1 MGCFRRE
8 AKTFEQVESALMASA
23 LALLSSLLWGSADYI
38 AGNLSKKFPA
48 IAVLAV
54 SQAIGFLTGIVLV
67 VATGAWSAEAFGS
80 NGYFI
85 PGVLAGLTGYLGL
98 ISLYAALST
107 GRMGV
112 VSPISSLSALIP
124 LAFALFY
131 KGDQL
136 STILS
141 IGVVCAMLGGFLASG
156 PEVSQGLPL
165 KPVLLA
171 LSAAFFFGITLV
183 CMAIG
188 SESSALMTMTTMRT
202 TTLIIGIALL
212 VRFRHVGG
220 LGKPQMPLL
229 IFIGVA
235 DFAANLLLGVATTK
249 GLVSLAMVLGA
260 LYPIATALLAY
271 IFLHERLHRV
281 QYFGIAFAVVGVGLI
296 SAF

>member
-1 MGCFRRE
+1 
-8 AKTFEQVESALMASA
+8 MAST
-23 LALLSSLLWGSADYI
+23 LALLSSLLWGTADYL
-38 AGNLSKKFPA
+38 AGNLSKRFPA
-48 IAVLAV
+48 IAVLAA

-67 VATGAWSAEAFGS
+67 VATGAWDAQALGS
-80 NGYFI
+80 DGYLI
-85 PGVLAGLTGYLGL
+85 AGVLAGITGYLGL

-112 VSPISSLSALIP
+112 VSPVSSLSALIP
-124 LAFALFY
+124 LAFALIY

-141 IGVVCAMLGGFLASG
+141 IGVICAMLGGFLASG

-165 KPVLLA
+165 KPILLA
-171 LSAAFFFGITLV
+171 LSAAIFFGITLV

-202 TTLIIGIALL
+202 TTLIIGIALFF
-212 VRFRHVGG
+212 RFRHMGG
-220 LGKPQMPLL
+220 LGKQELPIL

-249 GLVSLAMVLGA
+249 GLLSLAMVLGA

-271 IFLHERLHRV
+271 LFLHERLHRV
-281 QYFGIAFAVVGVGLI
+281 QYVGIGFAVIGVSLI